1 MLDGCTAIDCGI
13 SRFYSLHSPNPQ
25 RCKQKLPPSIFVPG
39 GNRRNVLLFCFSK
52 QANNTNDNDWQLAHR
67 IASTTPLETNF
78 PSTRS
83 FFSCS
88 RKNARKHTN
97 CRPLWPGRP
106 GRSVRADIES
116 RPSKLC
122 GRLTIGTLPF
132 SPARSV
138 VRCGVEWNFSLTKTL
153 RND

>member
-83 FFSCS
+83 FFFLVHAKTRVNTQTADRSGRVGRDVRFGLIS
-88 RKNARKHTN
+88 KVGRQN
-97 CRPLWPGRP
+97 C
-106 GRSVRADIES
+106 VDA
-116 RPSKLC
+116 
-122 GRLTIGTLPF
+122 
-132 SPARSV
+132 
-138 VRCGVEWNFSLTKTL
+138 
-153 RND
+153 